1 MNYIGIYVHKCPICG
16 KKFECRSDYG
26 WKKQLGNKGDKFA
39 WFCSYSCM
47 REFERTK
54 IKKPTKRQKEIMD
67 TLKST
72 KNIEET
78 ARILG
83 IKRGRVV
90 AVRDQWEYRKEA

>member
-1 MNYIGIYVHKCPICG
+1 MNNIGIYTHKCHTCE

-26 WKKQLGNKGDKFA
+26 WKKPIGKKGNLFA

-47 REFERTK
+47 RVYERGK
-54 IKKPTKRQKEIMD
+54 ARKPTKRQKEIMD